1 MSLDN
6 FFRAIKEQGIIREIS
21 QHAFTGKIFLVGG
34 AIRELLLNKAP
45 KDYDFALTNQD
56 DLRVLENTFGAH
68 AFLLGK
74 KPIQTYRII
83 SSDIS
88 LDLTFLKGTI
98 EEDLARRDFT
108 MNAIAYDIGENRI
121 IDSLRGIEDIGAK
134 IIRYPSRQTLSD
146 DPLRMLKAVRHFATL
161 DGFTMDGEL
170 VEAIQTFKHLIHTV
184 APERIKYEM
193 DQIVASANS
202 FEALKM
208 LQLVGLLFELF
219 PDLYALKKLDE
230 EKQFVL
236 ETYGHTVDGFKY
248 LPSFGNKYCLD
259 ERSLRNVAYALL
271 FHDIGKAHTFSHD
284 NVKKVVHFFYHEQ
297 FSCDLAN
304 HIMERLRFSS
314 FDMKIIIKLIE
325 NHMRIFLISN
335 NESTDK
341 AIRRL
346 VYKVGDLT
354 PALIVLTLCD
364 MYGSSGGTENDS
376 TLMVQKRCDDVLR
389 AHDEWKQK
397 PLPRLVTG
405 HDLLAMGFE
414 EGPLIGRVLSNIREK
429 QLGGEFIQKE
439 EAINFARD
447 QLKSLSPE
455 LINAP

>member
-6 FFRAIKEQGIIREIS
+6 LFRAIKNQNIIREIS
-21 QHAFTGKIFLVGG
+21 QHAFTGKVFLVGG
-34 AIRELLLNKAP
+34 AIREILLNKAP
-45 KDYDFALTNQD
+45 KDYDFALTKQD

-74 KPIQTYRII
+74 KPIQTYRIV
-83 SSDIS
+83 SRDIS

-121 IDSLRGIEDIGAK
+121 IDSLRGIEDIGARN
-134 IIRYPSRQTLSD
+134 IRYPSRQTLSD

-161 DGFTMDGEL
+161 DGFTMDSEL
-170 VEAIQTFKHLIHTV
+170 VDAIQDLKHLIHTV
-184 APERIKYEM
+184 APERIKHEM
-193 DQIVASANS
+193 DQIVTSANA
-202 FEALKM
+202 FEGLKM
-208 LQLVGLLFELF
+208 LQLVDLLFELF

-271 FHDIGKAHTFSHD
+271 FHDIGKAHTFSRD
-284 NVKKVVHFFYHEQ
+284 DAKKVVHFFYHEK
-297 FSCDLAN
+297 FSCDLAT

-314 FDMKIIIKLIE
+314 IDIKIIIELIE

-335 NESTDK
+335 SESTDK

-346 VYKVGDLT
+346 VYKAGDLT

-376 TLMVQKRCDDVLR
+376 TLLVRKRCDDVLR
-389 AHDEWKQK
+389 AYVEWKQK

-405 HDLLAMGFE
+405 HDLLAMGFK
-414 EGPLIGRVLSNIREK
+414 EGPLIGRVLGNIREK
-429 QLGGEFIQKE
+429 QIGGEFIQKE

-455 LINAP
+455 LINVP

>member
-1 MSLDN
+1 MSPDN

-304 HIMERLRFSS
+304 NIMEGLRFSS
-314 FDMKIIIKLIE
+314 FDIKIIIKLIE

-335 NESTDK
+335 SESTEK
-341 AIRRL
+341 AVRRL
-346 VYKVGDLT
+346 VYKLGDLT

-364 MYGSSGGTENDS
+364 MYGSSGGKENDS
-376 TLMVQKRCDDVLR
+376 TVTVRKRCDDVMG
-389 AHDEWKQK
+389 AYNEWRKK
-397 PLPRLVTG
+397 PLPKLITG
-405 HDLLAMGFE
+405 NELMAIGFE
-414 EGPLIGRVLSNIREK
+414 EGPIIGKVLNDIREK
-429 QLGGEFIQKE
+429 QISGEMTLKE
-439 EAINFARD
+439 EALRHASS
-447 QLKSLSPE
+447 QLKQQ
-455 LINAP
+455 

>member
-6 FFRAIKEQGIIREIS
+6 FFRAIKERNIIREIS
-21 QHAFTGKIFLVGG
+21 QHAFTGNVFLVGG
-34 AIRELLLNKAP
+34 AIREILLNKAP

-74 KPIQTYRII
+74 KPIQTYRIV

-88 LDLTFLKGTI
+88 LDVTFLKGTI

-161 DGFTMDGEL
+161 DGFTMDSAL
-170 VEAIQTFKHLIHTV
+170 VDAIQDLKHLIHTV
-184 APERIKYEM
+184 APERIKHEM
-193 DQIVASANS
+193 DQIVVSERS
-202 FEALKM
+202 FEGLKM
-208 LQLVGLLFELF
+208 LQLVDLLFELF

-230 EKQFVL
+230 EKRFVL

-248 LPSFGNKYCLD
+248 LPSYGKAYSLD
-259 ERSLRNVAYALL
+259 ERCLRNVAYALL
-271 FHDIGKAHTFSHD
+271 FHDIGKAHTFFHD

-297 FSCDLAN
+297 FSRDLATI
-304 HIMERLRFSS
+304 IMERLRFSS
-314 FDMKIIIKLIE
+314 IDIKIIIKLIE

-335 NESTDK
+335 SESTDK

-389 AHDEWKQK
+389 AYDEWKQK

-405 HDLLAMGFE
+405 HDLLAMGFK
-414 EGPLIGRVLSNIREK
+414 EGPLIGRVLNNIREK
-429 QLGGEFIQKE
+429 QIGGEFTQKE
-439 EAINFARD
+439 AAINFARD
-447 QLKSLSPE
+447 QLK
-455 LINAP
+455 NH